1 VIGQIHIRPQN
12 IFDLDDPREDNRLFR
27 FANLLHVTTQAHVIE
42 RSLLFKRGDWLS
54 VRRIEETE
62 RLLRENRYL
71 YEVEIQPVAYRDG
84 VVDLEVVTRDTWS
97 LKPDISIGR
106 EGGVTSGS
114 ISIEEHNLLGTGIA
128 LGATRISEVDRKGTE
143 FLVADKHAFGAWT
156 GLNYAYSDLD
166 TGHNHDFSIA
176 QPFYALDVRSAASFS
191 ASQGSRI
198 DSVYR
203 AGSVVAEYRHSV
215 KSLDA
220 SGGWSAGLFEGWAR
234 RISAGFRYQDDEYA
248 LDPLRTA
255 PASLPA
261 DATLSGPYLRYEVI
275 EDDFRKLQNFDL
287 IERPEYFELGFHST
301 FQLGRALDALG
312 STRDSWL
319 YELSLSDG
327 KITKS
332 NHILLAS
339 ASLHGRR
346 DELAHRQQ
354 MSATARYY
362 APQSGRSLFFASL
375 SGAVSK
381 SPDISDVLQ
390 LGGDSGLRG
399 YPLRYQ
405 SGDQRLLLTLEQ
417 RVYSDWYPLRL
428 FRVGGAVFYD
438 VGRAWGG
445 PFGQGEANPGW
456 LSDVGIGLRVLS
468 TRSAFGNV
476 IHADLAFP
484 VSTGPNIRSV
494 QFVFKTRAS
503 F

>member
-1 VIGQIHIRPQN
+1 MIGEIHIRPQN
-12 IFDLDDPREDNRLFR
+12 IFDLDDPRENNRLFR
-27 FANLLHVTTQAHVIE
+27 FANLLHITTQPHVIE
-42 RSLLFKRGDWLS
+42 RSLLFKRGDRLS

-62 RLLRENRYL
+62 RLLRENSYL
-71 YEVEIQPVAYRDG
+71 YEVEIRPVEFRDG

-97 LKPDISIGR
+97 LKPEISIGR

-114 ISIEEHNLLGTGIA
+114 ISIEEHNLLGTGIT
-128 LGATRISEVDRKGTE
+128 LSATRISEVDRKGTE
-143 FLVADKHAFGAWT
+143 LMVADKHAFGAWT

-166 TGHNHDFSIA
+166 TGHNHDFTIA

-215 KSLDA
+215 RSLDA
-220 SGGWSAGLFEGWAR
+220 FGGISAGLFEGWAR

-248 LDPLRTA
+248 LDPLRAA

-287 IERPEYFELGFHST
+287 IERPEFFELGFHST
-301 FQLGRALDALG
+301 FQLGRALETLG

-319 YELSLSDG
+319 YSFSVSDG
-327 KITKS
+327 THAARD
-332 NHILLAS
+332 HIFLAS
-339 ASLHGRR
+339 ASLNGRR
-346 DELAHRQQ
+346 DSVAHRQQ
-354 MSATARYY
+354 LSAGARYY
-362 APQSGRSLFFASL
+362 RRQGAQSLFFASV

-405 SGDQRLLLTLEQ
+405 SGDQRLLLTVEQ
-417 RVYSDWYPLRL
+417 RVYSDWYPFRL

-456 LSDVGIGLRVLS
+456 LSDVGIGLRILS

-484 VSTGPNIRSV
+484 VQTGPNIRSV
-494 QFVFKTRAS
+494 QFVFKTKAT